1 MLSKKSFLAD
11 VRNFLAPLVR
21 PARGNVRD
29 HIESHK
35 AIADLRTC
43 PTVAC
48 GGGDNKKLIFARFS
62 EPLRFGL
69 FYSIEPTAT
78 LHTRT
83 TQRSS
88 VAARR
93 AYAAPSIETI
103 MVPSGACYGPI
114 KARRVQQR
122 VF

>member
-21 PARGNVRD
+21 HARANVRA

-43 PTVAC
+43 PTVVC

-62 EPLRFGL
+62 EPLSFGL
-69 FYSIEPTAT
+69 FDSIDPTAT
-78 LHTRT
+78 LHSRT
-83 TQRSS
+83 TERSS
-88 VAARR
+88 VAAGRP
-93 AYAAPSIETI
+93 YAAPSIETI
-103 MVPSGACYGPI
+103 MVP
-114 KARRVQQR
+114 
-122 VF
+122 